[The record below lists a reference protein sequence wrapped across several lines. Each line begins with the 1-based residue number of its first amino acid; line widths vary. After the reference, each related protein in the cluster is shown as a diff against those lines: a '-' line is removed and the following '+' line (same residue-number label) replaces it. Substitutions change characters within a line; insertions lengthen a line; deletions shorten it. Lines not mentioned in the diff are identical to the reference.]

1 MDLEVTYPE
10 VEDARYM
17 CDAAET
23 VCIED
28 PRVAPDEYCDGCYR
42 SWRRSHGAKAENTD
56 GTSVDQGGDS

>member
-1 MDLEVTYPE
+1 METEVTYPE

-28 PRVAPDEYCDGCYR
+28 PMVDPNEYCDGCYR
-42 SWRRSHGAKAENTD
+42 SWRKSRDTKAKNT
-56 GTSVDQGGDS
+56 GETPRGDEDA